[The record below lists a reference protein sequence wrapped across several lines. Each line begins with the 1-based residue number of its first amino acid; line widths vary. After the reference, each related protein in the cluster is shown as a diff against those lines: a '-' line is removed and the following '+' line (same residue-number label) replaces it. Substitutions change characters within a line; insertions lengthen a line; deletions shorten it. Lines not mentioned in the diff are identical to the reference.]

1 MKKHEHR
8 IASPKRYPI
17 MKKEAH
23 YIIKLGS
30 GPHSKKDG
38 IPLLLLMRDLLG
50 ISKTRKEAE
59 KVLNSGKISID
70 KRVIKDVKFPVGLM
84 DSMSV
89 LDDEYRFLYNTHGDV
104 KLIKIDDK
112 ESAIK
117 LCKIKDKSLIKKGK
131 LQLHLHD
138 GRNLLVDSNKY
149 KPGDSI
155 VISLPNQE
163 IKKHL
168 PCKKGML
175 VYITD
180 GKHIG
185 EIAEIFDFIEFPG
198 SNPDKVILKL
208 NEDKFETLKKYIFV
222 IGESKPELNLGEI
235 YDN

>member
-17 MKKEAH
+17 LKKEAH
-23 YIIKLGS
+23 YVIKLGP

-38 IPLLLLMRDLLG
+38 LPLLLLLRDLLK
-50 ISKTRKEAE
+50 ISRTRKETE
-59 KVLNSGKISID
+59 KILNTRKILVD
-70 KRVIKDVKFPVGLM
+70 KRVVKDVKLPVGLM
-84 DSMSV
+84 DSITIS
-89 LDDEYRFLYNTHGDV
+89 DDNYRFLYNTHGDV
-104 KLIKIDDK
+104 KLVKIDDK
-112 ESAIK
+112 ESSLKI
-117 LCKIKDKSLIKKGK
+117 CKIKDKSTVKGGK
-131 LQLHLHD
+131 LQLNLHD
-138 GRNLLVDSNKY
+138 GRNLLVDSNEH

-155 VISLPNQE
+155 LISLPNQE
-163 IKKHL
+163 INKHL

-185 EIAEIFDFIEFPG
+185 EIAEIYEFIKSPG
-198 SNPDKVILKL
+198 SNPDRVILKL
-208 NEDKFETLKKYIFV
+208 NENKFETLKKYLFV